1 MPDVRV
7 NGVRLYYEIT
17 GEGTPIV
24 FVHEFGGDFTSWKPQ
39 IRFFSRRYQTVT
51 YNARGY
57 PPSEV
62 PEHLSSYGQDIA
74 TDDLAG
80 IIKTLRLSP
89 AHVVGLSM
97 GAFTTLRLGL
107 RYPEV
112 ARSLVVAG
120 CGYGSEPE
128 ERTTFQRDA
137 EELARRIESEGMEKI
152 GKIYALGPTRL
163 QFQRKDPRGYA
174 EFVRNL
180 LAHSAKGSA
189 NTMRAIQAARPS
201 LYDLAD
207 DLKKMEL
214 PTLIL
219 SGDEDWPCL
228 KPNIFLKK
236 TIPTSAVAVFPN
248 SGHAINLEEPLFFNT
263 IVQNFLTQVD
273 CGRWPRRDPKALN
286 TSAIF
291 SRKESA

>member
-1 MPDVRV
+1 MPDIRI

-24 FVHEFGGDFTSWKPQ
+24 FVHEFAGDLTSWEPQ
-39 IRFFSRRYQTVT
+39 IRFFSRRYQTVS

-62 PEHLSSYGQDIA
+62 PKDLSSYSQDIA

-80 IIKTLRLSP
+80 IIKTLKLPP

-97 GAFTTLRLGL
+97 GAYTTLHLGL

-137 EELARRIESEGMEKI
+137 QELAHRLETEGMEKI
-152 GKIYALGPTRL
+152 GKIYASGPTRV
-163 QFQRKDPRGYA
+163 QFQRKDQRGYA
-174 EFVRNL
+174 DFVRNL
-180 LAHSAKGSA
+180 LTHSAKGSA
-189 NTMRAIQAARPS
+189 NTMRAIQAVRPS
-201 LYDLAD
+201 LYDLTD
-207 DLKKMEL
+207 DLKKVKL

-228 KPNIFLKK
+228 KTNIFLKK
-236 TIPTSAVAVFPN
+236 TIPTSAVAVLPN
-248 SGHAINLEEPLFFNT
+248 SGHAINLEEPLFFNS
-263 IVQNFLTQVD
+263 IVQDFITQVD
-273 CGRWPRRDPKALN
+273 CGRWPRRDLKAISA
-286 TSAIF
+286 SAIF
-291 SRKESA
+291 SRKETA

>member
-1 MPDVRV
+1 MPDLRV

-17 GEGTPIV
+17 GEGTPII
-24 FVHEFGGDFTSWKPQ
+24 FVHEFAGDFTSWEPQ

-62 PEHLSSYGQDIA
+62 PEDPLSYGQDIA

-80 IIKTLRLSP
+80 IIKALKLSP

-97 GAFTTLRLGL
+97 GAYTTLHLGL

-112 ARSLVVAG
+112 ARSLIVAG

-128 ERTTFQRDA
+128 ERTIFQRDA
-137 EELARRIESEGMEKI
+137 EELARRLESEGMEKI
-152 GKIYALGPTRL
+152 GKIYASGPTRV

-263 IVQNFLTQVD
+263 IVQDFITQVD
-273 CGRWPRRDPKALN
+273 CGRWPRRDPKALS
-286 TSAIF
+286 TSAVF
-291 SRKESA
+291 SRKEST

>member
-1 MPDVRV
+1 MPNIRV
-7 NGVRLYYEIT
+7 NGVHLYYEIT

-24 FVHEFGGDFTSWKPQ
+24 FVHEFGGDFTSWEPQ
-39 IRFFSRRYQTVT
+39 VRFFSRRYQTVT

-62 PEHLSSYGQDIA
+62 PEDPSSYGQNIA
-74 TDDLAG
+74 TEDLAG
-80 IIKTLRLSP
+80 IIKGLKLSP

-97 GAFTTLRLGL
+97 GAYTTLHLGL

-137 EELARRIESEGMEKI
+137 EELARRLQSEGMEEI
-152 GKIYALGPTRL
+152 GKIYASGPTRV
-163 QFQRKDPRGYA
+163 QFQRKDPLGYA

-180 LAHSAKGSA
+180 LVHSGKGSA

-207 DLKKMEL
+207 NLKKLEL

-236 TIPTSAVAVFPN
+236 TIPTSALAVFPN
-248 SGHAINLEEPLFFNT
+248 SGHVINLEEPLFFNT
-263 IVQNFLTQVD
+263 ILQDFINQVD
-273 CGRWPRRDPKALN
+273 CGRWPRRDPKTLS
-286 TSAIF
+286 TSAVF
-291 SRKESA
+291 PRNKSA